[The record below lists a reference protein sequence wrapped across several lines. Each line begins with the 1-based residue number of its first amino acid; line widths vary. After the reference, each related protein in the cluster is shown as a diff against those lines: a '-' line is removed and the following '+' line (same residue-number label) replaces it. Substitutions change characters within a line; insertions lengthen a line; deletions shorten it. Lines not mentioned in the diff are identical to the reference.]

1 MFATHYR
8 RDQGEL
14 GNMENTATRTVRD
27 IALAAP
33 ATTRVFEEF
42 HIDYCCG
49 GRRSVVDACAAV
61 GVDPAIVQGRLND
74 LLATSDA
81 NDAFQPERATPS
93 ELIGYILATHHVFT
107 VEETER
113 LTGLME
119 KVVRKHG
126 DLHPKLIELRE
137 VFAHLVNSLIPHMQK
152 EENVLFPYIQQ
163 MEAAVNLGATP
174 PFPHFG
180 TVENPVRMMMRD
192 HESDSLRLAKIRT
205 LTNHFTTPEGACPS
219 FTALYA
225 GLEDLEKDLHRHIH
239 LENNVLF
246 PAAME
251 LETHC

>member
-1 MFATHYR
+1 M
-8 RDQGEL
+8 D
-14 GNMENTATRTVRD
+14 NTTTRTVRD

-49 GRRSVVDACAAV
+49 GRKSVADACAAAGVDV
-61 GVDPAIVQGRLND
+61 GVVQKRLD
-74 LLATSDA
+74 ALLATPDA
-81 NDAFQPERATPS
+81 EAKFQPENATPS

-107 VEETER
+107 LEETTR
-113 LTGLME
+113 LTELME

-126 DLHPKLIELRE
+126 EAHPELLELRD
-137 VFAHLVNSLIPHMQK
+137 VFAHLVDSLVPHMRK

-163 MEAAVNLGATP
+163 MEAAVTHGSAP
-174 PFPHFG
+174 PLPHFG

-192 HESDSLRLAKIRT
+192 HEGDGLRLAR
-205 LTNHFTTPEGACPS
+205 LRSLSNHFTPPEGACPS

>member
-1 MFATHYR
+1 
-8 RDQGEL
+8 
-14 GNMENTATRTVRD
+14 MENTATLTVRD

-49 GRRSVVDACAAV
+49 GRKSVADACAAA
-61 GVDPAIVQGRLND
+61 GVDADVVQQRLDD
-74 LLATSDA
+74 LIGTPDA
-81 NDAFQPERATPS
+81 NARFQPENATPS

-107 VEETER
+107 VEETAR
-113 LTGLME
+113 LTALMA

-126 DLHPKLIELRE
+126 ELHPELLELRD
-137 VFAHLVNSLIPHMQK
+137 VFSHLVDSLIPHMRK

-163 MEAAVNLGATP
+163 MEAAVKHGSAP
-174 PFPHFG
+174 PLPHFG
-180 TVENPVRMMMRD
+180 TVENPVRMMTRD
-192 HESDSLRLAKIRT
+192 HESDGLRLAKIRQI
-205 LTNHFTTPEGACPS
+205 TNHFTPPEGACPS

-246 PAAME
+246 PAAIQ